1 MKLKLFHNYMSHFKY
16 SREKLFVEKN
26 SVLNIAKKNKTPF
39 YLYSE
44 KQIEENYINF
54 AKIFRNI
61 NPLIC
66 FAAKANTNISIMR
79 ILGKLGSGADVVS
92 GGELLK
98 VLKAGIRPSKI
109 VFSGVGKTEE
119 ELKLAIKNKILLI
132 NVESESEAILINKI
146 GKKVNKIISI
156 GFRINPNVDAKTHKK
171 ISTGKSENKFGLS
184 IKNFYSFYKNIRQF
198 KYLKVNAISV
208 HIGSQIL
215 SDAPYKK
222 TLDVLSKLITNL
234 NIKLKYVDLGG
245 GFGIQYNKKDKKINL
260 NNYAK
265 LVHNFKKKLN
275 CDIIFEPGRSLVGN
289 TGILVSKIQYIKKGL
304 NKNFII
310 IDAGMND
317 FMRTALY
324 DAYHDIVPIIKM
336 KKKNQVPVEFVGPIC
351 ETTCKFVKY
360 KKYQKI
366 KEGDFVAITNAGA
379 YGSSLSSNY
388 NTKPLIAEILI
399 SKNNFKIIRKKQDL
413 LKLINS

>member
-1 MKLKLFHNYMSHFKY
+1 MSYFKY
-16 SREKLFVEKN
+16 LGEKLFIEGV
-26 SVLNIAKKNKTPF
+26 SVQNIVKTNKTPF

-44 KQIEENYINF
+44 QQIKKNYLNF
-54 AKIFRNI
+54 AKIFKKI

-66 FAAKANTNISIMR
+66 FATKANTNLTIMR

-98 VLKAGIRPSKI
+98 ALKAGIKPNKI

-119 ELKLAIKNKILLI
+119 ELKLAIKKKILLI
-132 NVESESEAILINKI
+132 NVESESEAMLVNKI
-146 GKKVNKIISI
+146 GKKIKKIIPI
-156 GFRINPNVDAKTHKK
+156 GFRLNPNVDAKTHKK
-171 ISTGKSENKFGLS
+171 ISTGKAENKFGIS
-184 IKNFYSFYKNIRQF
+184 IKNFSSFLKNIKQFKNIRID
-198 KYLKVNAISV
+198 AISV

-215 SDAPYKK
+215 SDTPYKK
-222 TLDVLSKLITNL
+222 TLEVLSRVIKSLNL
-234 NIKLKYVDLGG
+234 KLKYVDLGG
-245 GFGIQYNKKDKKINL
+245 GFGISYSKKDKKINL

-265 LVHNFKKKLN
+265 LVYEFKKKLN
-275 CDIIFEPGRSLVGN
+275 CNIIFEPGRSLVGD

-324 DAYHDIVPIIKM
+324 DASHDIVPIIKTS
-336 KKKNQVPVEFVGPIC
+336 KKNLESIEFVGPIC
-351 ETTCKFVKY
+351 ETSCKFIKY

-366 KEGDFVAITNAGA
+366 NEGDFVAITNVGA

-388 NTKPLIAEILI
+388 NTKPLIAEILA
-399 SKNNFKIIRKKQDL
+399 SKNSFKIIRKKQDL

>member
-1 MKLKLFHNYMSHFKY
+1 MSHLKYYKGKLFI
-16 SREKLFVEKN
+16 EKS
-26 SVLNIAKKNKTPF
+26 SVLNIARKNKTPF

-44 KQIEENYINF
+44 KQIKENYLNF
-54 AKIFRNI
+54 ARIFRGI

-66 FAAKANTNISIMR
+66 FAAKANTNLTIMR

-98 VLKAGIRPSKI
+98 ALKAGIKANKI

-119 ELKLAIKNKILLI
+119 ELKLAIRKKILLI

-146 GKKVNKIISI
+146 GKKINKIIPI
-156 GFRINPNVDAKTHKK
+156 GFRLNPNIDAKTHKK
-171 ISTGKSENKFGLS
+171 ISTGKSENKFGVS
-184 IKNFYSFYKNIRQF
+184 IKDFSSFYKKIEQF
-198 KYLKVNAISV
+198 KNLRINALSV

-215 SDAPYKK
+215 SDAPFKK
-222 TLDVLSKLITNL
+222 TLDVLSKVIRDL

-245 GFGIQYNKKDKKINL
+245 GFGIKYNKTDKQINL

-275 CDIIFEPGRSLVGN
+275 CSIIFEPGRSLVGN
-289 TGILVSKIQYIKKGL
+289 TGILVSKIQYIKKGS

-324 DAYHDIVPIIKM
+324 DVNHNIVPIIK
-336 KKKNQVPVEFVGPIC
+336 KNQMNKTPIEFVGPIC

-360 KKYQKI
+360 KHYQKI
-366 KEGDFVAITNAGA
+366 EEGDFVAITDVGA

-388 NTKPLIAEILI
+388 NTKPLIAEILAN
-399 SKNNFKIIRKKQDL
+399 KNSFKIIRKKQDL